1 MPQNHTACFIYG
13 DAYLRYWFGP
23 GHPFK
28 STRALDTLRLLRELG
43 LFNGK
48 AKHCVPE
55 PASEEELR
63 LVHSQEYIDFVK
75 HACERGTGFLDFG
88 DTPATRG
95 LYEGARHVVG
105 GSLLGARMLMEGE
118 AAHAFNPGGGL
129 HHAMADSASGF
140 CVFNDIAIAAR
151 YLQKRHHGVR
161 IAILDLDG
169 HHGDGTQA
177 ILYREPI
184 LKISLHRSGI
194 FPGTGYPDELGDGPG
209 RGYSVNLPLPGGTND
224 ELFLHA
230 YKEAVLPLVEH
241 YAPEIIMVQCGVDG
255 HLGDPLVGLDL
266 TAKTYIT
273 VCRTMH
279 ALAHRLCDGRLLLF
293 GGGGYDIENT
303 VRCWTVMFATILD
316 ELPADA
322 QTRYRKLATAVA
334 PAPTNP
340 AAAREVKRSVEQVK
354 RLIFPIH
361 GL

>member
-1 MPQNHTACFIYG
+1 MPRNHLVSFIYS
-13 DAYLRYWFGP
+13 DAYLGYQFGP

-28 STRALDTLRLLRELG
+28 SSRARDTLHLLRELG
-43 LFNGK
+43 LVDGK
-48 AKHCVPE
+48 AQLREPE

-63 LVHSQEYIDFVK
+63 LVHSREYLEFVRR
-75 HACERGTGFLDFG
+75 ACARGAGFLDFG

-95 LYEGARHVVG
+95 LYEGGRHVVG
-105 GSLLGARMLMEGE
+105 GSLLGARLLMQGE

-129 HHAMADSASGF
+129 HHAMADAASGF
-140 CVFNDIAIAAR
+140 CVFNDIAIAVR
-151 YLQKRHHGVR
+151 YLQTRHRVAR
-161 IAILDLDG
+161 IAVVDIDG

-184 LKISLHRSGI
+184 LKVSMHRSGI

-209 RGYSVNLPLPGGTND
+209 HGYSVNLPLPGGTND

-230 YKEAVLPLVEH
+230 YREAVLPLVER

-255 HLGDPLVGLDL
+255 HLGDPLVGLAL
-266 TAKTYIT
+266 TAQTYIT
-273 VCRTMH
+273 VCRTLH

-293 GGGGYDIENT
+293 GGGGYDVANT

-316 ELPADA
+316 EVPTDVRS
-322 QTRYRKLATAVA
+322 RYRELATAVA
-334 PAPTNP
+334 PSPTNP
-340 AAAREVKRSVEQVK
+340 IAARAVRRSVEQVK
-354 RLIFPIH
+354 RCVFPIH